1 MRTLIVGDK
10 VWVWPGRIKQVVKI
24 SPSYD
29 NLYGKE
35 GDEIHDIP
43 WTEVSWNV
51 NLTLDTGELVSGD
64 KVSVW

>member
-1 MRTLIVGDK
+1 MRRLLVGDK
-10 VWVWPGRIKQVVKI
+10 VWVWPGHISRDVKI

-35 GDEIHDIP
+35 GDSLSDIP

-51 NLTLDTGELVSGD
+51 MLTLDTGEMVKGD
-64 KVSVW
+64 VVTVW